1 MWTRLDIW
9 RFYDIMIGV
18 NGNEQLY
25 RANKVKKKHN
35 KLLTI
40 LCIGVI
46 MVPENERRQM
56 TWHRLTIRNRAQ
68 GFSGCAPLVTY
79 RVPNAVCVW
88 LRGTC
93 KTQCSGCRRPMWRR
107 WRWVSGIREREQA
120 SQTWRY
126 MCQTTVSACRSY
138 SYCYTTAVCQSPLWS
153 VELGGTR
160 WYKLKI

>member
-1 MWTRLDIW
+1 SVQTLSIMWTRLDIW

-56 TWHRLTIRNRAQ
+56 T
-68 GFSGCAPLVTY
+68 
-79 RVPNAVCVW
+79 
-88 LRGTC
+88 
-93 KTQCSGCRRPMWRR
+93 
-107 WRWVSGIREREQA
+107 
-120 SQTWRY
+120 
-126 MCQTTVSACRSY
+126 
-138 SYCYTTAVCQSPLWS
+138 
-153 VELGGTR
+153 
-160 WYKLKI
+160 